1 MIFWGQLRSM
11 CQWASLGE
19 TTQERAGNKVQIYG
33 CSFFFSSLSFSS
45 FFLNDHHPRAHSNSE
60 CVGTGFY
67 ECVLS
72 LGISETFLH
81 PVRIILFT
89 LGLQYSLLHW
99 PKFQPFHQKESSSRK
114 KKSPGEQNT
123 PVRVRIHEN
132 NYECVWKSLPAIFP
146 AFLAVLMVSLS
157 GEKQHSVSE
166 EKRKKSVR
174 RRWRSFKFRIN
185 TSVANSNTAASL
197 TN

>member
-1 MIFWGQLRSM
+1 MF
-11 CQWASLGE
+11 
-19 TTQERAGNKVQIYG
+19 V
-33 CSFFFSSLSFSS
+33 FFSLLFLILL
-45 FFLNDHHPRAHSNSE
+45 FFLNDHQPRAHSNSE

-89 LGLQYSLLHW
+89 LGLQYSLLYW
-99 PKFQPFHQKESSSRK
+99 PKFQPFHQKSPAPEK

-146 AFLAVLMVSLS
+146 AFLAVLMASRS
-157 GEKQHSVSE
+157 GEKQHSACE
-166 EKRKKSVR
+166 ERRKKSVR
-174 RRWRSFKFRIN
+174 RRRRSLKFRIN
-185 TSVANSNTAASL
+185 TPVANSDTAASL

>member
-1 MIFWGQLRSM
+1 MIFWGQFRSM

-19 TTQERAGNKVQIYG
+19 TTQEWAGNKVQIYG
-33 CSFFFSSLSFSS
+33 CSCFFFFSFFFF

-89 LGLQYSLLHW
+89 LGLQYSLLYW
-99 PKFQPFHQKESSSRK
+99 PKFQPFHQKSPAPE
-114 KKSPGEQNT
+114 KKSLQENKTHLSEWEFMRIIMSMSGSRCQQYFLLFLLSWWRPGLERSN
-123 PVRVRIHEN
+123 I
-132 NYECVWKSLPAIFP
+132 L
-146 AFLAVLMVSLS
+146 
-157 GEKQHSVSE
+157 
-166 EKRKKSVR
+166 SVR
-174 RRWRSFKFRIN
+174 RGEKSQSGDDGEAW
-185 TSVANSNTAASL
+185 SL
-197 TN
+197 E